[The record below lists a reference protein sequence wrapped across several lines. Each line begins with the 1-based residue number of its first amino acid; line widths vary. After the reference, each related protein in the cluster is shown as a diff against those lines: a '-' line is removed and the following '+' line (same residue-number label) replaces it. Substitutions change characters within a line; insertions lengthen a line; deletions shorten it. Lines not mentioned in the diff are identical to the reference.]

1 MGFMENMIDLRKKK
15 RLSQHELAEALDVSR
30 QAVSRW
36 EVGASMPSMENLLAL
51 SKLFDVP
58 VHELGGGA
66 GPAETSGPELEV
78 HVEKAKLARYQLLT
92 RVPSMALTVVVVIGL
107 LAVLHWSQNKFS
119 PSEQNIL
126 DIENLEGERIDDSNA
141 VENLPIS

>member
-1 MGFMENMIDLRKKK
+1 MGFMENLIALRKKK
-15 RLSQHELAEALDVSR
+15 RLSQQELAEALDVSR

-58 VHELGGGA
+58 VHELVGGA